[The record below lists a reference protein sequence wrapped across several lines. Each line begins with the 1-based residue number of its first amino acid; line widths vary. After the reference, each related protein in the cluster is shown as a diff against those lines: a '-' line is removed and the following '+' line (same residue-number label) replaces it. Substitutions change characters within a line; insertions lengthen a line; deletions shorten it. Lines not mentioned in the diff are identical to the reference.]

1 VRRVE
6 DRWDVMRTLLVG
18 ALASALLAATVEAP
32 SQTHLV
38 QLQPQNASGEAGT
51 ALLVAVGKR
60 TQVVIVVA
68 GEAAADTQPANLHSG
83 SCYGVE
89 TIRYVLSDVRGGRS
103 TTLLDVPLA
112 RLTTGRLIVNVQ
124 ESPASLHAPK
134 DARSVSCGSITR
146 ARSDR
151 AGATDGSLR

>member
-1 VRRVE
+1 
-6 DRWDVMRTLLVG
+6 MRTLLVG
-18 ALASALLAATVEAP
+18 AIGSALLAAAVGAP
-32 SQTHLV
+32 PQTNVV

-68 GEAAADTQPANLHSG
+68 GEVAADTQPANLHSG

-112 RLTTGRLIVNVQ
+112 RLTTGRLIVNIQ
-124 ESPASLHAPK
+124 ESPASLHAAK

-146 ARSDR
+146 ARPDRGAGSD
-151 AGATDGSLR
+151 GALR